1 MAQKRLRTSL
11 ARYRENHHQCAAPN
25 IVVTW
30 KPFQIDPGTNVS
42 GERFADYCQRRWG
55 GSGWTHHL
63 RQEGSRDGAHFAN
76 WQWWPNTL
84 KGHQWI
90 QFGTQR
96 HGAESDTLND
106 ILFTAMYEQGINI
119 SLIDS
124 LLDLAKKE
132 FPDWNSNEL
141 RQYLESTETARAVQR
156 EIDDGRRKFKIRGV
170 PYFVIG
176 VVQDNTSNNE
186 QGRQTS
192 STTTKPPYGF
202 SGAQKPETFD
212 AIFEE
217 LYHDIMNDEE

>member
-11 ARYRENHHQCAAPN
+11 ARYRNQHRQQDDGKAPD

-30 KPFQIDPGTNVS
+30 KPFQIDPGTKIA

-63 RQEGSRDGAHFAN
+63 RQEGSRDGATFSN

-96 HGAESDTLND
+96 YGADSDKLND

-124 LLDLAKKE
+124 LVELAQKE

-141 RQYLESTETARAVQR
+141 RQYLESTETARAVQH
-156 EIDDGRRKFKIRGV
+156 EIDEGRRQFQIRGV
-170 PYFVIG
+170 PYFVVG
-176 VVQDNTSNNE
+176 VVQE
-186 QGRQTS
+186 GEEGQTS
-192 STTTKPPYGF
+192 KKNKPPYGF

-217 LYHDIMNDEE
+217 LVQDIMNDEE